1 MQQAEKERLYFW
13 PAGCQTNH
21 LVLMSAVTTS
31 ARRGHRD
38 AAADVDLAIWP
49 DGDALGLL
57 AGDERVDDGLA
68 VFGSR
73 GADTSR

>member
-1 MQQAEKERLYFW
+1 
-13 PAGCQTNH
+13 
-21 LVLMSAVTTS
+21 MSAVTTS